1 MSKKWY
7 LYKNKEQKGPFT
19 WEELQAQAGEGS
31 ITASDMIWSEGMEGW
46 AKAGQV
52 EDLLPKAPPAPP
64 VAPPAPPAAPVTPP
78 APPVAPPAPPAAPVT
93 PPSPPVAPIAPQPP
107 AAGATP
113 HYSAP
118 APAAAGQNTSTGLEP
133 NIAALLSYIL
143 GWITGIVFF
152 LIEKDNKFVRFH
164 AMQSIIAFGGI
175 TILQILVGILSTLLF
190 SILWRGGV
198 GSWGL
203 ASGLSSLMGIL
214 SLLIWLA
221 TIFLAVF
228 LMIKAYHNET
238 YKLPIAGK
246 YAEKQ
251 LH

>member
-19 WEELQAQAGEGS
+19 WEELEAQAGEGS

-46 AKAGQV
+46 TKAGQV

-78 APPVAPPAPPAAPVT
+78 PT
-93 PPSPPVAPIAPQPP
+93 PPVAPIAPPQPP
-107 AAGATP
+107 VAGAA

-118 APAAAGQNTSTGLEP
+118 APAGQNTSTGLEP

-143 GWITGIVFF
+143 GWLTGIIFF
-152 LIEKDNKFVRFH
+152 LIEKDNKYVRFH

-175 TILQILVGILSTLLF
+175 TILQIILGMLSTLLF
-190 SILWRGGV
+190 TILWRGGV

-203 ASGLSSLMGIL
+203 ASGLSSLIGIL
-214 SLLIWLA
+214 SLLIWVG
-221 TIFLAVF
+221 TIALAVF
-228 LMIKAYHNET
+228 LMIKAYNNEA

-251 LH
+251 LY

>member
-19 WEELQAQAGEGS
+19 WEELQVQAGEGS

-46 AKAGQV
+46 TKAGQV

-64 VAPPAPPAAPVTPP
+64 VAPPAPPAAPVKPP
-78 APPVAPPAPPAAPVT
+78 T
-93 PPSPPVAPIAPQPP
+93 PPVAPIAPPQPP
-107 AAGATP
+107 AAGAA

-118 APAAAGQNTSTGLEP
+118 APAGQNTSTGLEP

-143 GWITGIVFF
+143 GWLTGIIFF

-175 TILQILVGILSTLLF
+175 TILQIILGMLSTLLF
-190 SILWRGGV
+190 TILWRGGV

-203 ASGLSSLMGIL
+203 ASGLSSLIGIL
-214 SLLIWLA
+214 SLLIWVG
-221 TIFLAVF
+221 TIALAVF
-228 LMIKAYHNET
+228 LMIKAYNNEA
-238 YKLPIAGK
+238 YQLPIAGK

-251 LH
+251 LY